1 MSTTT
6 AHKPNIKETADGL
19 VRFNQIKPF
28 TNVMF
33 SGLFIILALMT
44 FLPVLFVMIIS
55 ISSEASVAN
64 NGYSFFPEELSLA
77 SYAYLW
83 ESRSYIGRAFLN
95 SIGITVAGTLLG
107 LVLTSTLGYSL
118 SRPNFYFKPL
128 YTIMIIIPML
138 FSGGLVARYMVNTQ
152 VYHLKN
158 TYWSMILPGACSTF
172 YVVIMRTFFQ
182 TTIPDSIIES
192 GKIDGASQLRIFVQ
206 LVLPISL
213 PVIATIGLFLT
224 FNYWNA
230 WYGAMLY
237 VDSNHRTLYP
247 LQYVLISI
255 EKNAS
260 FMAMNEDHFM
270 EGAMSLPTETMRMAI
285 VMVVVLPI
293 ACSYPFFQ
301 RYFVGGLT
309 VGAVKG

>member
-1 MSTTT
+1 
-6 AHKPNIKETADGL
+6 
-19 VRFNQIKPF
+19 
-28 TNVMF
+28 MF

-44 FLPVLFVMIIS
+44 FLPVLFVLIIS
-55 ISSEASVAN
+55 FSSEASIAR
-64 NGYSFFPEELSLA
+64 NGYSFFPDEFSVA
-77 SYAYLW
+77 SYQYLW
-83 ESRSYIGRAFLN
+83 RSKDYIGRAFLN
-95 SIGITVAGTLLG
+95 SVGITLAGTLLG
-107 LVLTSTLGYSL
+107 LILTSTLGYSL
-118 SRPNFYFKPL
+118 SRPNFYLKPL
-128 YTIMIIIPML
+128 YTVMIIIPML

-158 TYWSMILPGACSTF
+158 TYWAMIFPGACSTF
-172 YVVIMRTFFQ
+172 YVVVMRTFFQ
-182 TTIPDSIIES
+182 TTVPDSIIES

-237 VDSNHRTLYP
+237 VDSNHRSLYP

-255 EKNAS
+255 EKNIS
-260 FMAMNEDHFM
+260 FMAQNQDHFQESM
-270 EGAMSLPTETMRMAI
+270 MNLPSETMRMAI

>member
-1 MSTTT
+1 
-6 AHKPNIKETADGL
+6 
-19 VRFNQIKPF
+19 
-28 TNVMF
+28 MF